1 MYNVELSNYGFL
13 IVSDGTCNTEHLIP
27 TFLSFLS
34 DYVETKEEENDLKGL
49 YTEFEK
55 YSAMEYYEGHTHMT
69 ELLYDA
75 IWYMMENIAPEN
87 AYFGSSEGDGACIG
101 YWMIEENEF

>member
-1 MYNVELSNYGFL
+1 MFKVELNDYGYL
-13 IVSDGTCNTEHLIP
+13 IVSEGTLNPEQLIP

-34 DYVETKEEENDLKGL
+34 DYVEDREEEQEIVGYYK
-49 YTEFEK
+49 
-55 YSAMEYYEGHTHMT
+55 EYEEMTKKADYEGIA
-69 ELLYDA
+69 EFCDFLYD
-75 IWYMMENIAPEN
+75 ELQDIAPEN